1 MLDGLD
7 SVGNMASDILHWVVC
22 PELLHRHGDT
32 SRGESATG
40 IDDIDDVEDDLDS
53 IVMLQVKY
61 TKHDL
66 NETKEERKQRK
77 YRYLYQV

>member
-40 IDDIDDVEDDLDS
+40 MDNIDDVDDFEDDLDCN
-53 IVMLQVKY
+53 VPGQVHK
-61 TKHDL
+61 T
-66 NETKEERKQRK
+66 
-77 YRYLYQV
+77 

>member
-7 SVGNMASDILHWVVC
+7 SVGNMASNILHRIVC

-40 IDDIDDVEDDLDS
+40 NDNIDDVEDDLDCN
-53 IVMLQVKY
+53 VAGQVHK
-61 TKHDL
+61 T
-66 NETKEERKQRK
+66 
-77 YRYLYQV
+77 

>member
-7 SVGNMASDILHWVVC
+7 SIGNMASDILHWVVC

-40 IDDIDDVEDDLDS
+40 IDHIDNIDDVEDDLDCN
-53 IVMLQVKY
+53 VPGQVHK
-61 TKHDL
+61 T
-66 NETKEERKQRK
+66 
-77 YRYLYQV
+77 

>member
-40 IDDIDDVEDDLDS
+40 NDNIDDVEDDLDCN
-53 IVMLQVKY
+53 VPGQVHK
-61 TKHDL
+61 T
-66 NETKEERKQRK
+66 
-77 YRYLYQV
+77 

>member
-40 IDDIDDVEDDLDS
+40 IDHIDNIDDVDDDLDCN
-53 IVMLQVKY
+53 VPGQVHK
-61 TKHDL
+61 T
-66 NETKEERKQRK
+66 
-77 YRYLYQV
+77 

>member
-7 SVGNMASDILHWVVC
+7 SVGNMASNILHWVVC

-40 IDDIDDVEDDLDS
+40 IDDIDNIDYVEDDLDCN
-53 IVMLQVKY
+53 VVGQVHK
-61 TKHDL
+61 T
-66 NETKEERKQRK
+66 
-77 YRYLYQV
+77 